1 MQAGKNVPALSTLR
15 ASADGEVNGKMT
27 GAAERLPYSFHRREE
42 GRNFMVFDSCTSSLP
57 PFSGWRT
64 MRARRRLTRKVP
76 KPRNFTSDRLRTDRA
91 IVSSTAFNACSACRE
106 RNVLPQLTLE
116 LPDKLCF
123 IHRPP
128 SMTCPVFPVKR
139 QRRALIPAT
148 IPIQMPPSVPVCEFP
163 PCPRRPAP
171 LRFRGNASP
180 CR

>member
-27 GAAERLPYSFHRREE
+27 GTAERLPYSFHRREE

-64 MRARRRLTRKVP
+64 MRGAAALDAESAKAPEFHQRPPPDR
-76 KPRNFTSDRLRTDRA
+76 PRNRLQHRVQR
-91 IVSSTAFNACSACRE
+91 VFRLPGS
-106 RNVLPQLTLE
+106 NVLPQLTLE

-128 SMTCPVFPVKR
+128 SMTCPISPVKR

-163 PCPRRPAP
+163 PCPRGPAP